1 MASGAS
7 DVIHVS
13 VSTSASRRRS
23 SITSWMWW
31 AALDT
36 AERVFSSPKLIGLL
50 AGSWLPWTRVQFDA
64 GDDEH
69 SDDDD
74 RRRRVGRRSWS
85 KHCDDFIDVQQ
96 AVVAVRVNR

>member
-13 VSTSASRRRS
+13 VSTSASRQRS
-23 SITSWMWW
+23 SITSWMW

-64 GDDEH
+64 SDDEH

-74 RRRRVGRRSWS
+74 RRRAGRWSWS
-85 KHCDDFIDVQQ
+85 KHCDDFIDEQQ